1 MSVANDAIAGHAPHG
16 AVHGGAHHGGGHPGA
31 HGGVHG
37 SRKSYITGFLLAIAL
52 TIVPFG
58 LVMTHASVGTPLL
71 IAVFAMAQIL
81 VHIVYFLHVNRSVE
95 QRWNLM
101 ALVFTGIVVGIILG
115 GSIWIMHNLYVN
127 MMPGMMQGP
136 MG

>member
-1 MSVANDAIAGHAPHG
+1 MSVANEAIAGHGPHG
-16 AVHGGAHHGGGHPGA
+16 AIHGSAHGAA
-31 HGGVHG
+31 HGGSHG

-58 LVMTHASVGTPLL
+58 LVMSHSSVGTPLI
-71 IAVFAMAQIL
+71 IAVFALAQIG
-81 VHIVYFLHVNRSVE
+81 VHIVYFLHVNRSSE

-101 ALVFTGIVVGIILG
+101 ALVFTAIVVCIIIG

-127 MMPGMMQGP
+127 MMPGMMQGS

>member
-1 MSVANDAIAGHAPHG
+1 MSAANEAIVGRAPHG
-16 AVHGGAHHGGGHPGA
+16 AIHIAAHGVA
-31 HGGVHG
+31 HGGHG

-58 LVMTHASVGTPLL
+58 LVMSHSSVGTPLI
-71 IAVFAMAQIL
+71 IAVFALAQIG
-81 VHIVYFLHVNRSVE
+81 VHIVYFLHVNRSEE

-101 ALVFTGIVVGIILG
+101 ALIFTAIVVCIILG
-115 GSIWIMHNLYVN
+115 GSIWIMHNLYAN
-127 MMPGMMQGP
+127 MMPGTMQAP

>member
-1 MSVANDAIAGHAPHG
+1 MSVANEAVAGHAPHG
-16 AVHGGAHHGGGHPGA
+16 AVHGHAHGDSHGGA
-31 HGGVHG
+31 HG

-58 LVMTHASVGTPLL
+58 LVMTHAALGTPTI
-71 IAVFAMAQIL
+71 IAVFALAQIG
-81 VHIVYFLHVNRSVE
+81 VHIVYFLHVNRSAE

-101 ALVFTGIVVGIILG
+101 ALVFTAIVVCIILG
-115 GSIWIMHNLYVN
+115 GSIWIMHNLYIN
-127 MMPGMMQGP
+127 MMPGMMQGS

>member
-16 AVHGGAHHGGGHPGA
+16 AVHGGAHHGGHPGA
-31 HGGVHG
+31 HGGAHG

-95 QRWNLM
+95 QRWNLV

>member
-1 MSVANDAIAGHAPHG
+1 MSVANEAIAGHGPHG
-16 AVHGGAHHGGGHPGA
+16 AVHGGAHHGA
-31 HGGVHG
+31 HGGTHG
-37 SRKSYITGFLLAIAL
+37 SGKSYSIGFLLAIAL

-71 IAVFAMAQIL
+71 IAVFALAQIV
-81 VHIVYFLHVNRSVE
+81 VHVVYFLHVDGSAE

-101 ALVFTGIVVGIILG
+101 ALVFTGIVVCIILG
-115 GSIWIMHNLYVN
+115 GSIWIMRNLYIN
-127 MMPGMMQGP
+127 MMPGMMPGS